1 MRCPHCHSE
10 YTVKNGTATLKDGS
24 IQQRYLCRDCR
35 KRFNA
40 RTNTPMARLR
50 TSSEVVAAALNV
62 RSEGL
67 GVRATGRSFGKSH
80 STIIEWERRLAAR
93 AEQWSPPAPAESDV
107 TLEGDELYTRVG
119 KNLPP
124 Q

>member
-1 MRCPHCHSE
+1 MKCPHCHSE
-10 YTVKNGTATLKDGS
+10 HTVNNGTATLKDGS

-35 KRFNA
+35 KRFNN

-50 TSSEVVAAALNV
+50 TSPEVVAAALNV

-80 STIIEWERRLAAR
+80 STIIEWERRLAVQAK
-93 AEQWSPPAPAESDV
+93 QWSPPAPTESDV
-107 TLEGDELYTRVG
+107 TIKDQRGHLNR
-119 KNLPP
+119 NLRL
-124 Q
+124 

>member
-1 MRCPHCHSE
+1 MKCPHCHSE
-10 YTVKNGTATLKDGS
+10 HTVKNGTATLQDGS

-35 KRFNA
+35 KRFND

-50 TSSEVVAAALNV
+50 TSPEVVAAALNV

-80 STIIEWERRLAAR
+80 STIIEWERRLAAQ
-93 AEQWSPPAPAESDV
+93 AGQWSPPAPAESDV

-119 KNLPP
+119 ENLPP